1 MLDLSRNNPNLFFYP
16 DLISY
21 LCINQ
26 LNKRNMS
33 SLKKITHE
41 QLKDRLRQGVVK
53 FYFHKVGG
61 ELRIAMGTRDL
72 SRIPVSGHPKGG
84 SAPSSVTTFF
94 DLEKSAWRSISVT
107 KEVWVD

>member
-16 DLISY
+16 GLISY

-94 DLEKSAWRSISVT
+94 DLEKNAWRSISVT

>member
-1 MLDLSRNNPNLFFYP
+1 
-16 DLISY
+16 
-21 LCINQ
+21 
-26 LNKRNMS
+26 MS

-61 ELRIAMGTRDL
+61 ELRIATGTRDL
-72 SRIPVSGHPKGG
+72 TRIPASGQPKGG
-84 SAPSSVTTFF
+84 QAPPSVTTFF
-94 DLEKSAWRSISVT
+94 DLEKSAWRSISIT

>member
-1 MLDLSRNNPNLFFYP
+1 
-16 DLISY
+16 
-21 LCINQ
+21 
-26 LNKRNMS
+26 MS

-53 FYFHKVGG
+53 FYFHKDGG
-61 ELRIAMGTRDL
+61 EHRIAQGTRDL
-72 SRIPVSGHPKGG
+72 SRIPVSAHPKGG

>member
-1 MLDLSRNNPNLFFYP
+1 
-16 DLISY
+16 
-21 LCINQ
+21 
-26 LNKRNMS
+26 MS

-41 QLKDRLRQGVVK
+41 QLKERLRQGVVE

-94 DLEKSAWRSISVT
+94 DLEKSAWRSISTT